1 MTLLPVAHAAA
12 TLAAHQLLLTA
23 LSFPDGSPERLDCAG
38 AATDIVLMLEAYE
51 HLWWPKDC

>member
-1 MTLLPVAHAAA
+1 MNPLPVAHAAA

-23 LSFPDGSPERLDCAG
+23 LSYPEGSLERLDCAG

-51 HLWWPKDC
+51 HLWRLEDC